1 MQVELLRDV
10 LLAWKSEVEKK
21 PPAMSTADALRELG
35 LSETDHAEESAIR
48 KAYFANAQRFH
59 PDKNPAG
66 RVSFLKLYL
75 TRVLILTDSG
85 KIRSSEQSL

>member
-1 MQVELLRDV
+1 VFYFQVELLRDV

-66 RVSFLKLYL
+66 RVS
-75 TRVLILTDSG
+75 S
-85 KIRSSEQSL
+85 